1 MVDKEKRAASAAQVT
16 GRKPEDAS
24 VSPPVKARKFERFVD
39 EVPRKEEGTEHL
51 LKTPKAAVRDVLV
64 GSDRGYGLPDGT
76 SKELEM
82 RIRWA
87 KIGTGEVVEEEVLN
101 GIFTVPYPYVKAKE
115 VMARPLLRKE
125 MLEGTDI
132 VGFGYESNGR

>member
-1 MVDKEKRAASAAQVT
+1 M
-16 GRKPEDAS
+16 
-24 VSPPVKARKFERFVD
+24 
-39 EVPRKEEGTEHL
+39 
-51 LKTPKAAVRDVLV
+51 

-76 SKELEM
+76 PKELEM
-82 RIRWA
+82 RIRWP

-101 GIFTVPYPYVKAKE
+101 GIFTVPYPYVKAKK

-125 MLEGTDI
+125 MLKVTDV